1 MLLLYQIIN
10 RDLEGCEI
18 NLSAVIGTDM
28 FHDQDKYEKYILSVS
43 SVHKQ
48 TDKTS
53 WLYTVL
59 SKECSRIMSLTV

>member
-1 MLLLYQIIN
+1 MFLLLCQIIN

-43 SVHKQ
+43 SVHNQQIKLHDYMQ
-48 TDKTS
+48 FYQKN
-53 WLYTVL
+53 VA
-59 SKECSRIMSLTV
+59 E

>member
-10 RDLEGCEI
+10 REGCESNI
-18 NLSAVIGTDM
+18 SAIVTDM

-53 WLYTVL
+53 
-59 SKECSRIMSLTV
+59 